1 MAKISKELVRMIST
15 LAKMKL
21 SDAQIEKYANDL
33 SSVVGYMEEIKN
45 VDVSHM
51 PETARVSDDDNIFR
65 EDEVKPSLPQEQVLK
80 NTKSKHNGYF
90 VVDQILADD

>member
-1 MAKISKELVRMIST
+1 
-15 LAKMKL
+15 MKL